1 VNHQTFERILRLR
14 DIPGGMRDGVLVPH
28 ITPHT
33 AVESAARMLFPAS
46 LPRESRGRRAVV
58 LRSAALTYDA
68 ASRTDRG
75 GVV

>member
-33 AVESAARMLFPAS
+33 AVESAARMPFPAS
-46 LPRESRGRRAVV
+46 LPREKTKEEGWSCREVQLSLTT
-58 LRSAALTYDA
+58 LRLGPIEA
-68 ASRTDRG
+68 G
-75 GVV
+75 

>member
-33 AVESAARMLFPAS
+33 AVESAARRCLS
-46 LPRESRGRRAVV
+46 LGTAV
-58 LRSAALTYDA
+58 LRSAALILTTLRLGPIEA
-68 ASRTDRG
+68 G
-75 GVV
+75 

>member
-46 LPRESRGRRAVV
+46 LPSGKVAEEERPCREVQLSLTT
-58 LRSAALTYDA
+58 LRLGPIEA
-68 ASRTDRG
+68 G
-75 GVV
+75 